1 VNELEDKKIRRA
13 ERLKGKTVKWGNG
26 ETEKQASGEAE
37 KGTKNKDKAHGA

>member
-26 ETEKQASGEAE
+26 EAGKRRGWER
-37 KGTKNKDKAHGA
+37 DKE